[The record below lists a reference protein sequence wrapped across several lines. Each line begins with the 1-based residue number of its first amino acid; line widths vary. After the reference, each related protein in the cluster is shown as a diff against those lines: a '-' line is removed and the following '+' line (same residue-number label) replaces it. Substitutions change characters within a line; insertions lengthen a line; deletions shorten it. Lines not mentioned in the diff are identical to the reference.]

1 MKKIVF
7 ILIAFLAIAKV
18 NSQMLDPVK
27 WTTKIEKSENT
38 FVLIFDAVLEKIGT
52 CIPIHSDGGPLQLE
66 VSFKNKGNF
75 NLVGRLRKVKRELL
89 T

>member
-27 WTTKIEKSENT
+27 WTTKMRKIWEY
-38 FVLIFDAVLEKIGT
+38 LCAYFDAVLEKIGT
-52 CIPIHSDGGPLQLE
+52 CILIHSDGGPLQLE
-66 VSFKNKGNF
+66 VSFKNQKEI
-75 NLVGRLRKVKRELL
+75 LI
-89 T
+89 